1 MTKTG
6 KKKPYR
12 QRQRSPPPTGPH
24 STAPSDA
31 ASATDDASLDL
42 FWGPPLALLRN
53 TGQLFCTHKKITAG
67 KSPEKAIAGGKGII
81 VADDPDSVDPL
92 G

>member
-1 MTKTG
+1 MTPAWAYFWDRPWLCYATPG
-6 KKKPYR
+6 NC
-12 QRQRSPPPTGPH
+12 
-24 STAPSDA
+24 
-31 ASATDDASLDL
+31 SART
-42 FWGPPLALLRN
+42 
-53 TGQLFCTHKKITAG
+53 KKITAG

>member
-1 MTKTG
+1 MTNAG

-12 QRQRSPPPTGPH
+12 QRHRNPPRPAHILP
-24 STAPSDA
+24 PC
-31 ASATDDASLDL
+31 
-42 FWGPPLALLRN
+42 PPLHQQQMQPAGPIFESVRGSVTQHRATVLHA
-53 TGQLFCTHKKITAG
+53 QKITAG
-67 KSPEKAIAGGKGII
+67 KSPETVIAGGKGII

>member
-1 MTKTG
+1 M
-6 KKKPYR
+6 
-12 QRQRSPPPTGPH
+12 
-24 STAPSDA
+24 
-31 ASATDDASLDL
+31 
-42 FWGPPLALLRN
+42 ALLRN